1 MDIEAAYD
9 KIYRYLYYKLKNK
22 ETAEDITQQ
31 TFLKFWEHS
40 EYRSNEAAIKILY
53 TIAGNLLINE
63 YRRKRVT
70 LITLLVIIVL
80 NLFSWLN
87 FLMSTES
94 TRVVVEDDGKTV
106 ISKEHTISGYE
117 SMVRLREN
125 AKKLDGMFLDEI
137 MIKKSLESNT
147 DMFGYA
153 FSLYL
158 WFRLGGHS
166 RKYAYTRSRNCVS
179 GSCGSFHCFLR

>member
-63 YRRKRVT
+63 YRRKRAD
-70 LITLLVIIVL
+70 
-80 NLFSWLN
+80 
-87 FLMSTES
+87 ES
-94 TRVVVEDDGKTV
+94 IDEGEFTDVSDKKH
-106 ISKEHTISGYE
+106 S
-117 SMVRLREN
+117 SMCREQ
-125 AKKLDGMFLDEI
+125 A
-137 MIKKSLESNT
+137 
-147 DMFGYA
+147 
-153 FSLYL
+153 
-158 WFRLGGHS
+158 
-166 RKYAYTRSRNCVS
+166 
-179 GSCGSFHCFLR
+179 GSCHQGNRISAG

>member
-63 YRRKRVT
+63 YRRKRADESIDEGEFTDVSEESFENDEKVS
-70 LITLLVIIVL
+70 VIADMLGISRFAVRRKFKHAMERL
-80 NLFSWLN
+80 RKEKECTD
-87 FLMSTES
+87 FLEQ
-94 TRVVVEDDGKTV
+94 
-106 ISKEHTISGYE
+106 
-117 SMVRLREN
+117 MVRERPR
-125 AKKLDGMFLDEI
+125 FLE
-137 MIKKSLESNT
+137 
-147 DMFGYA
+147 
-153 FSLYL
+153 
-158 WFRLGGHS
+158 
-166 RKYAYTRSRNCVS
+166 
-179 GSCGSFHCFLR
+179 